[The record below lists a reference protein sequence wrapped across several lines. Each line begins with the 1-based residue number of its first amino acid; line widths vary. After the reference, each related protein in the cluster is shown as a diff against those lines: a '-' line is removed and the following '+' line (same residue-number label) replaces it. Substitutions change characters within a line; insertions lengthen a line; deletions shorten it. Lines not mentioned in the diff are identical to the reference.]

1 MRKECKEFGDF
12 LRKVFSYA
20 FVGLDNYKPP
30 VICFIGV
37 KVRNMKKDFNTG
49 GTWRR
54 VGQRTLMIKIYDFF
68 IRLSRYQTI
77 KNNM

>member
-49 GTWRR
+49 ALDIGSGNEQNTNDEN
-54 VGQRTLMIKIYDFF
+54 L
-68 IRLSRYQTI
+68 
-77 KNNM
+77 